1 MKRLLTGC
9 LLALSLTGWGQLQF
23 ALEDPNVSFPPT
35 TIDSTSTL
43 SFVIINELS
52 LPQEVSLTG
61 LDAPFFPESEV
72 VSIPANDTLS
82 AAIDFTPGEI
92 GSFGDTLIISGN
104 VFGMD
109 TLIFTGEGALPIVN
123 VGVAHVDFGIVS
135 INNIHEQLVPIT
147 NSGSG
152 SLFIGTPSSDSEYFY
167 SDGNVVVGEGETIDL
182 PIYFTA
188 PLANPYSGLLTF
200 PTSDPYNPSVEV
212 SVEALAIS
220 ELSGEICG
228 NLSIINSPYQLI
240 GNIFVPEN
248 CELTIDPGVVIQ
260 GEEYRMEV
268 MGALHA
274 NGTEAEPILIDVE
287 AVISHVTSDNC
298 TFTHCNV
305 TERQDAYTESILD
318 EYMVQILAEAH
329 QTDPVSYL
337 QAINAN
343 EDDLGFY
350 TLPFMYGYGFDDGS
364 STYGIPEEYIENG
377 DDGNWQGWSGGS
389 SGSTYNTSSGC
400 CGSSTRDFYSPTF
413 HLSPEFGQSL
423 ESFHFDFRVDL
434 RYNCDYDVRLYIS
447 VDGGGWYEYWSS
459 SCDFDWTDFT
469 YNWSDFAS
477 THGLS
482 QNPESVS
489 FRFRTYYYYQLYA
502 MELDNFELTHT
513 SPFPGSGYTI
523 SSQTYNDLN
532 NYFGVQPP
540 YTSNWDF
547 IQQGLN
553 TGGLELYHTNWTG
566 DHTAWGDDIA
576 VKLDHSVMNGADAD
590 SQSNHGIWIQ
600 GDNASLEFS
609 NSELAGHP
617 LDGIHIRGNNTTL
630 DGYGWHLASNGDQGF
645 HSTGSCAMALDSI
658 NVEFNGDDAFE
669 MLGTSTMD
677 VYQSRVEDNGGDA
690 FEFDGGNSQLTMQ
703 YSFLRNNGGDGV
715 EMASNSE
722 LDVQN
727 SLIGYNGSNGIT
739 TGGAVNVNY
748 ANILGNGSR
757 AIHASNFST
766 LDNSIVWFNGAIPQ
780 LSTNNAYA
788 ASYCNVQGL
797 NALLTSTAFA
807 WGDECI
813 GTNPALQDSLGHL
826 DPYSPCVDGG
836 MPWEQDAHI
845 PYGLGSSRADMGMY
859 GGPANAYWGGQ
870 APPDGAV
877 VITDIFDIP
886 DDQGG
891 EVGLHFTASP
901 FDFGGLGFNVTHY
914 SIWRDLAVGSDLP
927 TEVESGNWEQIGTVP
942 AQGFNQYG
950 YTAATL
956 VDQMP
961 DETSCLSSFLVIAH
975 TTDDNIYW
983 ISEVASVCS
992 IDNLAPDTPD
1002 MNGMV
1007 VEGSEGMPEAV
1018 ISWAEVEVED
1028 YFYTTVTNLATGFE
1042 ATVYGDTLV
1051 VDASVEGGLTY
1062 DYAAVH
1068 VDIHGNVSDPAGLT
1082 LMVPG
1087 GEDFIPLHAGWNLV
1101 SFDRHPDVMPISE
1114 LTGGLVDGNLQY
1126 ITGFD
1131 GGAQFYDANGLP
1143 FLNTLTVLEG
1153 GRGYWFKVAQDD
1165 TLFVEGPRVLE
1176 SDLPA
1181 LVNGWNLVGYV
1192 ADEDVSVED
1201 YYSELLASEALLYV
1215 TGFTEQGVTIFNPG
1229 APAFLNTL
1237 TGLTNSMGYWVKVD
1251 DGTAGMTTSSNPDFI
1266 VLNGSGASN
1275 HESIEIVN
1283 EAGDVVGVMH
1293 ALEGGYAM
1301 TAAVY
1306 GTDPQ
1311 TGQSTGVRHGEVLR
1325 FRQGDRWADETVVFD
1340 GSMKHHHVRFHF
1352 DQVNAVAQ
1360 VFPNPTSDR
1369 VTFTFTGE
1377 GLLNAWD
1384 IMDASGRV
1392 VAQIAVE
1399 GHATSTTMDV
1409 SALDAGMYL
1418 ATPTGDGMSHVE
1430 PVTFQVIR

>member
-1 MKRLLTGC
+1 MDKR
-9 LLALSLTGWGQLQF
+9 
-23 ALEDPNVSFPPT
+23 
-35 TIDSTSTL
+35 
-43 SFVIINELS
+43 
-52 LPQEVSLTG
+52 
-61 LDAPFFPESEV
+61 
-72 VSIPANDTLS
+72 
-82 AAIDFTPGEI
+82 
-92 GSFGDTLIISGN
+92 
-104 VFGMD
+104 
-109 TLIFTGEGALPIVN
+109 
-123 VGVAHVDFGIVS
+123 
-135 INNIHEQLVPIT
+135 
-147 NSGSG
+147 
-152 SLFIGTPSSDSEYFY
+152 
-167 SDGNVVVGEGETIDL
+167 
-182 PIYFTA
+182 
-188 PLANPYSGLLTF
+188 
-200 PTSDPYNPSVEV
+200 
-212 SVEALAIS
+212 
-220 ELSGEICG
+220 
-228 NLSIINSPYQLI
+228 
-240 GNIFVPEN
+240 
-248 CELTIDPGVVIQ
+248 
-260 GEEYRMEV
+260 
-268 MGALHA
+268 
-274 NGTEAEPILIDVE
+274 
-287 AVISHVTSDNC
+287 
-298 TFTHCNV
+298 
-305 TERQDAYTESILD
+305 
-318 EYMVQILAEAH
+318 
-329 QTDPVSYL
+329 
-337 QAINAN
+337 
-343 EDDLGFY
+343 
-350 TLPFMYGYGFDDGS
+350 
-364 STYGIPEEYIENG
+364 
-377 DDGNWQGWSGGS
+377 
-389 SGSTYNTSSGC
+389 
-400 CGSSTRDFYSPTF
+400 
-413 HLSPEFGQSL
+413 
-423 ESFHFDFRVDL
+423 
-434 RYNCDYDVRLYIS
+434 
-447 VDGGGWYEYWSS
+447 
-459 SCDFDWTDFT
+459 
-469 YNWSDFAS
+469 
-477 THGLS
+477 
-482 QNPESVS
+482 
-489 FRFRTYYYYQLYA
+489 
-502 MELDNFELTHT
+502 
-513 SPFPGSGYTI
+513 
-523 SSQTYNDLN
+523 
-532 NYFGVQPP
+532 
-540 YTSNWDF
+540 
-547 IQQGLN
+547 
-553 TGGLELYHTNWTG
+553 
-566 DHTAWGDDIA
+566 
-576 VKLDHSVMNGADAD
+576 
-590 SQSNHGIWIQ
+590 
-600 GDNASLEFS
+600 
-609 NSELAGHP
+609 
-617 LDGIHIRGNNTTL
+617 
-630 DGYGWHLASNGDQGF
+630 
-645 HSTGSCAMALDSI
+645 
-658 NVEFNGDDAFE
+658 
-669 MLGTSTMD
+669 
-677 VYQSRVEDNGGDA
+677 
-690 FEFDGGNSQLTMQ
+690 
-703 YSFLRNNGGDGV
+703 
-715 EMASNSE
+715 
-722 LDVQN
+722 
-727 SLIGYNGSNGIT
+727 
-739 TGGAVNVNY
+739 
-748 ANILGNGSR
+748 
-757 AIHASNFST
+757 
-766 LDNSIVWFNGAIPQ
+766 
-780 LSTNNAYA
+780 
-788 ASYCNVQGL
+788 
-797 NALLTSTAFA
+797 
-807 WGDECI
+807 
-813 GTNPALQDSLGHL
+813 
-826 DPYSPCVDGG
+826 
-836 MPWEQDAHI
+836 
-845 PYGLGSSRADMGMY
+845 
-859 GGPANAYWGGQ
+859 
-870 APPDGAV
+870 PPDGAV

-1192 ADEDVSVED
+1192 ADEDVPVED
-1201 YYSELLASEALLYV
+1201 YFSDLLASDALLYV

-1325 FRQGDRWADETVVFD
+1325 FRQGGRWADETVVFD

-1360 VFPNPTSDR
+1360 VFPNPTNDR